1 MKLEENTVL
10 VFEINYKK
18 KMNFPQH
25 SNLWEFFTP
34 DPSNHSNHQSL
45 NHFYLLS
52 AKYKSC
58 SMILRISMSSSD
70 VDHIVN
76 IKGWRP

>member
-18 KMNFPQH
+18 KNELSTTLIYGNF
-25 SNLWEFFTP
+25 SAFKST
-34 DPSNHSNHQSL
+34 DPSNHPNHQSL
-45 NHFYLLS
+45 NNFYLLS

-70 VDHIVN
+70 VDHVVL
-76 IKGWRP
+76 